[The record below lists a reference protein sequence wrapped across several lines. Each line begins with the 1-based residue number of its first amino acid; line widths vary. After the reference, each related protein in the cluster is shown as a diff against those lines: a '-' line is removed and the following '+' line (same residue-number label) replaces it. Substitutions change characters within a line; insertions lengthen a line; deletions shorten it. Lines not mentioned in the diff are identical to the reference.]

1 MRQRRR
7 MTGTSRGEGERE
19 KRQTRNSPYLQGT
32 GDTDESRGGVLDVE
46 YVWRMW
52 RTSYTPS
59 GLLWGHSGFW
69 YVISEIPVYLC
80 VACCP
85 CTLFQ
90 FEQAGHT
97 VRRESGIT
105 STGVQA
111 QEGEPRRTPSDSSN
125 ISRTKLYDGKKLTR
139 QRGRKWTEISF
150 EGINPFIKQPVLF
163 ISNIRFTVY
172 FAVKDGCSED
182 DFEKE
187 REN

>member
-1 MRQRRR
+1 M
-7 MTGTSRGEGERE
+7 
-19 KRQTRNSPYLQGT
+19 
-32 GDTDESRGGVLDVE
+32 E

-97 VRRESGIT
+97 ARRESGIT
-105 STGVQA
+105 SAGIEA
-111 QEGEPRRTPSDSSN
+111 QEGEPRAYVPLIRR
-125 ISRTKLYDGKKLTR
+125 ISGVRNYASPTVKIS
-139 QRGRKWTEISF
+139 QRILGNVSF
-150 EGINPFIKQPVLF
+150 
-163 ISNIRFTVY
+163 
-172 FAVKDGCSED
+172 D
-182 DFEKE
+182 DAK
-187 REN
+187 

>member
-1 MRQRRR
+1 MGAFRLLVCNI
-7 MTGTSRGEGERE
+7 
-19 KRQTRNSPYLQGT
+19 RNSCLPVCRLLPVHVVPIRT
-32 GDTDESRGGVLDVE
+32 GGAHGASRK
-46 YVWRMW
+46 
-52 RTSYTPS
+52 
-59 GLLWGHSGFW
+59 W
-69 YVISEIPVYLC
+69 YY
-80 VACCP
+80 
-85 CTLFQ
+85 FY
-90 FEQAGHT
+90 
-97 VRRESGIT
+97 
-105 STGVQA
+105 VQA

-172 FAVKDGCSED
+172 FAVKDGCSEY